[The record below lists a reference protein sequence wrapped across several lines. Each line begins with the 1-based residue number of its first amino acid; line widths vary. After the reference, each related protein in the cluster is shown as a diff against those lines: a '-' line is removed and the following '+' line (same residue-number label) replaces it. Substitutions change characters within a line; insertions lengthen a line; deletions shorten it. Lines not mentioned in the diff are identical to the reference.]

1 MATRT
6 RKPLPD
12 QLPASESRRFWDTAY
27 AAAEKVVLLKMMRRG
42 ARFTP
47 EGFAHMSAQ
56 LADAGLNE
64 RRRRFPRT

>member
-1 MATRT
+1 MAS

-12 QLPASESRRFWDTAY
+12 HLPGAEARQFWDTAY

-56 LADAGLNE
+56 LADAGLAE
-64 RRRRFPRT
+64 RRRRFPRS